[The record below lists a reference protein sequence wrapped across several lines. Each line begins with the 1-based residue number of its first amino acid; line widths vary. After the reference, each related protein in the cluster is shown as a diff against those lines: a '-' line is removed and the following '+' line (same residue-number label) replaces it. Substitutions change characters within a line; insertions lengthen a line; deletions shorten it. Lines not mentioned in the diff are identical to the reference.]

1 MSSCLSW
8 YVRESEYF
16 NTSDLREREFLA
28 TCLWAAREP
37 LQWWPYLSDG
47 QFHSTGVPDNAL
59 IFEEAARFSRNGM
72 LNYHERITPISVG
85 KG

>member
-1 MSSCLSW
+1 M
-8 YVRESEYF
+8 
-16 NTSDLREREFLA
+16 
-28 TCLWAAREP
+28 
-37 LQWWPYLSDG
+37 SDG
-47 QFHSTGVPDNAL
+47 QFHNTGVPDNAS